1 MTDPVIFLNRSVAL
15 IVNRGVSSARFIIFP
30 SRKDNANMCENVVPK
45 LKKWQNNK
53 TGSDIDP
60 IPILMLVDS
69 GKTAFLLRKIACIL
83 ILIDRAIVA
92 RSVKKS
98 GRRGAI

>member
-1 MTDPVIFLNRSVAL
+1 MMYPVIFLNRSVVL

-30 SRKDNANMCENVVPK
+30 PRKDYANMCENVLPK

-60 IPILMLVDS
+60 IPILVLVDS
-69 GKTAFLLRKIACIL
+69 GKTAFLLRKIGL
-83 ILIDRAIVA
+83 HPYSDR
-92 RSVKKS
+92 
-98 GRRGAI
+98 